1 MTTLL
6 TTQDIARLVQ
16 RVGLPDLLR
25 RLVGYL
31 ETDYGRWAEFDKTP
45 RVAAHSA

>member
-25 RLVGYL
+25 RLVATLEADYL
-31 ETDYGRWAEFDKTP
+31 R
-45 RVAAHSA
+45 